1 MGIFGEEKGRSMKRG
16 LVRTVMVLFITWS
29 GMGGAVFA
37 QQANLSPN
45 RIEFWEN
52 SEHWTTNFG
61 PAFRDTVQGVSYF
74 LPCTEQFALCFHSG
88 AAPDTCTQNSTG
100 RFAKCICTVSTA
112 VNYVLISAILNYNV
126 YQQTVAAC
134 GIDGSGCQKPDSAPV
149 CQYLANGKLLPGAK
163 VISTYDFTSYSDVIE
178 ALKEGPSGVTQCTGA
193 YAACMTAGCTLQKDG
208 TALCKC
214 PIFHGK
220 FQLDGPDAQCN
231 LGDNLVPS
239 ASYSPLL
246 DSNLI
251 P

>member
-1 MGIFGEEKGRSMKRG
+1 MKRG
-16 LVRTVMVLFITWS
+16 LVRIVIVLCITWS
-29 GMGGAVFA
+29 CMVGAAFA

-61 PAFRDTVQGVSYF
+61 PAFRGTVEGASYF

-88 AAPDTCTQNSTG
+88 AAPDTCTVNSTG
-100 RFAKCICTVSTA
+100 RFAKCICTVNTS
-112 VNYVLISAILNYNV
+112 VNFVLIDAILNYDV

-149 CQYLANGKLLPGAK
+149 CQYLTKGKLLPGAK
-163 VISTYDFTSYSDVIE
+163 VISTYDITSYDDVIQ
-178 ALKEGPSGVTQCTGA
+178 ALEEGPSAVTQCTGA
-193 YAACMTAGCTLQKDG
+193 YAECMTAGCQFQKDG

-220 FQLDGPDAQCN
+220 FQLFGSNAQCS

-246 DSNLI
+246 DSGLL